1 MEKLNQIQHGQYKL
15 EKLIDVFKPYLVT
28 MASNFTINQAIK
40 DYLLAEAYVSIW
52 YSNTNYNP
60 QRGATFFT
68 YLVQQ
73 ARYSMLRFLNEKQT
87 SNQTIFIPPKQKE
100 KYNITT
106 ISMDSTINDYQA
118 ISDTIID
125 ELDEDT
131 EEDKMIHLRAYMKD
145 LKKPH
150 RDILEI
156 KYKGYSDTQLAE
168 MTGLTKQRIG
178 QIVQASI
185 KILQTD
191 FGVAAVGTKSKK
203 HTGLNKK
210 EKELMKKHNLL

>member
-1 MEKLNQIQHGQYKL
+1 MEKLNEIKHGQYKL
-15 EKLIDVFKPYLVT
+15 EKLIDVFKPYLIT
-28 MASNFTINQAIK
+28 MASNFTINQSIK
-40 DYLLAEAYVSIW
+40 DDLLAEAYVSIW
-52 YSNTNYNP
+52 NSNTNYDS

-68 YLVQQ
+68 YIIQQ

-87 SNQTIFIPPKQKE
+87 TNQTIYTPPKQKE

-118 ISDTIID
+118 IYDTIID
-125 ELDEDT
+125 EVEEDT
-131 EEDKMIHLRAYMKD
+131 EEDKILHLRAYMKD
-145 LKKPH
+145 IKKTH

-156 KYKGYSDTQLAE
+156 KYQGHSDTELAE

-178 QIVQASI
+178 QIVQSSI

-203 HTGLNKK
+203 HTGLKKK

>member
-1 MEKLNQIQHGQYKL
+1 
-15 EKLIDVFKPYLVT
+15 

-40 DYLLAEAYVSIW
+40 DDLLAEAYVSIW
-52 YSNTNYNP
+52 QSNLNYDP

-87 SNQTIFIPPKQKE
+87 TNQTIFIPPKQKE

-106 ISMDSTINDYQA
+106 ISVDASINDYQA

-125 ELDEDT
+125 EVEEDT
-131 EEDKMIHLRAYMKD
+131 EEDKILHLRAYMKD
-145 LKKPH
+145 IKKNH

-156 KYKGYSDTQLAE
+156 KYQGHSDTELAE
-168 MTGLTKQRIG
+168 MTGYTKQRIG
-178 QIVQASI
+178 QIVQSSI
-185 KILQTD
+185 KLLQKD
-191 FGVAAVGTKSKK
+191 FGVASVGTKSKK

-210 EKELMKKHNLL
+210 EKQLMKKHNLL